1 MRKNNGVMPRMFSKR
16 GLQERQR
23 LLRQIWLWISNW
35 IEHYAEHFS
44 LHPIIARGP
53 SPECR
58 KVLDEQVC
66 VLSIFRPQLVITQA
80 RTKRNLPQ
88 QRCKLHLCQLV
99 VFRRTFL
106 DNIARRYTEG
116 GCTLLCPEQSQ
127 VPVHRSQALC
137 VDCPQFLHTRANL
150 LDKHSLYYNLYSE
163 PSSDVFRVPNT
174 SLFAV

>member
-1 MRKNNGVMPRMFSKR
+1 MRKNNGAMPRMFCKR

-23 LLRQIWLWISNW
+23 LLRQIRLWISNW
-35 IEHYAEHFS
+35 IEHHAEHFS

-66 VLSIFRPQLVITQA
+66 VLPIFRPQLVITKA

-88 QRCKLHLCQLV
+88 QRCELPLCHLV

-106 DNIARRYTEG
+106 DNISSSYTKDG
-116 GCTLLCPEQSQ
+116 DTLLFQAQSQ
-127 VPVHRSQALC
+127 YPV
-137 VDCPQFLHTRANL
+137 
-150 LDKHSLYYNLYSE
+150 
-163 PSSDVFRVPNT
+163 
-174 SLFAV
+174 